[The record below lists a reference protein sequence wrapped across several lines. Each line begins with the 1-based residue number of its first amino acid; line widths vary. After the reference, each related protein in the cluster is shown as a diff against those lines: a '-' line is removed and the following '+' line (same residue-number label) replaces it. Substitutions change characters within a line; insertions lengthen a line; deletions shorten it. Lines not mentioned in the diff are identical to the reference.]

1 MTCNSYYLGD
11 TFTSIAERLETLNA
25 DLDADRITLEEFEEE
40 TASLREE
47 IPARSEWLGRCVFHC
62 LEEIARD
69 EEESLNFETSDLV
82 YRQITP
88 EALDGYLSD
97 CGCRGFTLLAD
108 SANLAEYMVELQRLG
123 WKAENCYRFGV
134 FQGVCFESDGD

>member
-1 MTCNSYYLGD
+1 MQFLLSRRHFHLDRRT
-11 TFTSIAERLETLNA
+11 AETLNA

-108 SANLAEYMVELQRLG
+108 SANLAEYVVELQRLG